1 MEKKTCRRLK
11 CGVKK
16 FLEFGSYFRLGY
28 LIENHENV
36 PVECR
41 RHYSGKDGEIMKM
54 LTPAEV
60 AERLNISYDT
70 ALHMIKHSG
79 IAYLKIGRQYR
90 VAESVINDLTSQDE
104 VVIIDYDDAG

>member
-1 MEKKTCRRLK
+1 
-11 CGVKK
+11 
-16 FLEFGSYFRLGY
+16 
-28 LIENHENV
+28 
-36 PVECR
+36 
-41 RHYSGKDGEIMKM
+41 MKM

-90 VAESVINDLTSQDE
+90 VSESVINDLISRDE
-104 VVIIDYDDAG
+104 VVIVDYDDAG

>member
-1 MEKKTCRRLK
+1 
-11 CGVKK
+11 
-16 FLEFGSYFRLGY
+16 
-28 LIENHENV
+28 
-36 PVECR
+36 
-41 RHYSGKDGEIMKM
+41 MKM

-90 VAESVINDLTSQDE
+90 VNESVIDELTSQGD
-104 VVIIDYDDAG
+104 VVIVDFEEAG